1 MGDRELLTQLCIG
14 ETGIG
19 VLGDREWYSWEIGN
33 DDLGRQGMMHW
44 ETGNGVVRRQGM
56 MYLGREGMM

>member
-1 MGDRELLTQLCIG
+1 MMM
-14 ETGIG
+14 
-19 VLGDREWYSWEIGN
+19 
-33 DDLGRQGMMHW
+33 GRQGMMYW

>member
-1 MGDRELLTQLCIG
+1 MD
-14 ETGIG
+14 
-19 VLGDREWYSWEIGN
+19 SWEIGN
-33 DDLGRQGMMHW
+33 DDLGRQGMMYW